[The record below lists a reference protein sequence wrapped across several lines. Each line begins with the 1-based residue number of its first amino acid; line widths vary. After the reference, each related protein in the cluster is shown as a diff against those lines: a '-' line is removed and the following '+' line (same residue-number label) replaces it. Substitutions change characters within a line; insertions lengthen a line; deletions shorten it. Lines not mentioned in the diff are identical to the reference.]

1 MSQQASF
8 EFADICSNRHKGSAT
23 STAANKRANRNKP
36 QYRYLCLDFIRRNGT
51 ATLED
56 LCKHFDKTPNTL
68 SGRLSELKAANLI
81 ESVGVRNG
89 FQIYRAVA

>member
-1 MSQQASF
+1 MTQTHFNF
-8 EFADICSNRHKGSAT
+8 EDICSNRHKGSAT

-56 LCKHFDKTPNTL
+56 LCAHFEKTPNTL
-68 SGRLSELKAANLI
+68 SGRISELKAANLI
-81 ESVGVRNG
+81 EPTGDVRRG
-89 FQIYRAVA
+89 FQVYRAK